1 MGGLGAVA
9 AVPVSFS
16 ALTPAMDPITSLIAI
31 AAGDATA
38 LAATR
43 GIRAKWVRRIA
54 FVLLACGFVWLF
66 T

>member
-1 MGGLGAVA
+1 
-9 AVPVSFS
+9 
-16 ALTPAMDPITSLIAI
+16 MDHITSLIAI

-43 GIRAKWVRRIA
+43 GISAKWVRRIA
-54 FVLLACGFVWLF
+54 FVLLACGIGWLF

>member
-1 MGGLGAVA
+1 
-9 AVPVSFS
+9 
-16 ALTPAMDPITSLIAI
+16 MDHITSLIAI

-43 GIRAKWVRRIA
+43 GISARWGRGIA
-54 FVLLACGFVWLF
+54 FVLLACGICWLF

>member
-1 MGGLGAVA
+1 MVG
-9 AVPVSFS
+9 VPFVFP
-16 ALTPAMDPITSLIAI
+16 ALTPAMDHITSLIAI

-43 GIRAKWVRRIA
+43 GISAKWTRRIA
-54 FVLLACGFVWLF
+54 FVLLACGFCWLF

>member
-1 MGGLGAVA
+1 V
-9 AVPVSFS
+9 
-16 ALTPAMDPITSLIAI
+16 DHITSLIVI

-43 GIRAKWVRRIA
+43 GISAKWARRIA
-54 FVLLACGFVWLF
+54 FVLLACGICLLF